1 MFPEGDFFYFYRR
14 VIKTSGVNMGTYLT
28 PEQAKNLLTDLQPG
42 AKIEIEITP
51 TGEIVVSS
59 NGNDSLKTKQDI
71 LEENY
76 ADLIGQPITISKAS
90 KGYEVP
96 NSTLRDWIKQKY
108 ISIVDDG
115 YPVKINEAE
124 VAYCAEV
131 YHQRKK
137 AGTLKGA
144 PLFDLN
150 GLPYKLIHP
159 SLSEYRRKR
168 RSITK

>member
-1 MFPEGDFFYFYRR
+1 MDA
-14 VIKTSGVNMGTYLT
+14 YLT
-28 PEQAKNLLTDLQPG
+28 PKQAKNLLTDLQPG

-51 TGEIVVSS
+51 NGEIVVSS
-59 NGNDSLKTKQDI
+59 NGNDNVKTKQDI
-71 LEENY
+71 LEESY
-76 ADLIGQPITISKAS
+76 ADLIGQPLTISKAS
-90 KGYEVP
+90 KRYKVP

-108 ISIVDDG
+108 IRILDDG

-124 VAYCAEV
+124 VAYCARV

-137 AGTLKGA
+137 AGTLKGT

-150 GLPYKLIHP
+150 GLPNKLMHP

-168 RSITK
+168 QSKTK